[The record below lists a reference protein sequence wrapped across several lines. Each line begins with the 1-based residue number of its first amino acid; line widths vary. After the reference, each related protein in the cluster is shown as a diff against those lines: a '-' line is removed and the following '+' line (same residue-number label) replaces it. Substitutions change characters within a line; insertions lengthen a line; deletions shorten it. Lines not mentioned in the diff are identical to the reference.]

1 MQKEGDRLNDKTTR
15 RVIWITGAS
24 SGIGA
29 ALAHQFSGRGDLLVL
44 SARRIDRLEAL
55 ATELG
60 GDVLVLPL
68 DLTDFDSHADAVQT
82 VLDRFGRIDIL
93 VHNAGISQRSL
104 VLDTELSVV
113 RRLVDVDLI
122 GSISLTQAVLPA
134 MVEAGGGRFVVVSS
148 LVGLFGTPKRS
159 AYSAAKHGLHGY
171 FESLRAELFARGIR
185 VTMVCPGFVRT
196 EITYHALTGDGSEQG
211 TLDRAQAE
219 GMKPEECARRIVKA
233 IEADRAQI
241 LIGGREVAMAWIAR
255 LAPWLY
261 RRLIR
266 RVAVT

>member
-1 MQKEGDRLNDKTTR
+1 MNDRTENDKTP
-15 RVIWITGAS
+15 RVVWITGAS

-29 ALAHQFSGRGDLLVL
+29 ALAHEFSARNDLLVL
-44 SARRIDRLEAL
+44 SARRVDRLEAL
-55 ATELG
+55 AAELD
-60 GDVLVLPL
+60 GDVFVLPL
-68 DLTDFDSHADAVQT
+68 DLTDFESHAVAVKT

-104 VLDTELSVV
+104 VVDTELSVV

-122 GSISLTQAVLPA
+122 GSISLTQAALPT
-134 MVEAGGGRFVVVSS
+134 MIEAGGGRFVVVSS

-171 FESLRAELFARGIR
+171 FESLRAELYGRGIR

-219 GMKPEECARRIVKA
+219 GMKPEECARRVVKA
-233 IEADRAQI
+233 IDAGRAQV

>member
-1 MQKEGDRLNDKTTR
+1 
-15 RVIWITGAS
+15 VVWITGAS

-29 ALAHQFSGRGDLLVL
+29 ALAREYSARNALLVL
-44 SARRIDRLEAL
+44 SARRLDRLETL
-55 ATELG
+55 AASLTGE
-60 GDVLVLPL
+60 VLVLPL
-68 DLTDFDSHADAVQT
+68 DLTDFESHAGAVRA

-104 VLDTELSVV
+104 VLDTELAVV
-113 RRLVDVDLI
+113 RRVVDVDLI
-122 GSISLTQAVLPA
+122 GSISLTQAALPA

-171 FESLRAELFARGIR
+171 FESLRAELHDRGIR

-196 EITYHALTGDGSEQG
+196 EITYHALIGDGSEQG

-219 GMKPEECARRIVKA
+219 GMKPEECARRVVKA
-233 IEADRAQI
+233 VEAGRAQV

-255 LAPWLY
+255 FAPWLY